1 MSPIGLESRWLSV
14 AGRTAHTGCTSLAP
28 GRQRVCNTLALCCPH
43 SALGCDSSSI
53 FLPRF
58 LLQNPDSLC
67 SWLGLDARSLRWK
80 IESFPPAFSNLSSR
94 LLIPGDRAQ
103 TLGSCVCL
111 RFPPSTLYRQ
121 SPPPTQPPQHQ
132 SPPAQAFRTSCQGEA
147 QLTLSATPG

>member
-58 LLQNPDSLC
+58 LLRNPDSLC
-67 SWLGLDARSLRWK
+67 LWPGLDARSLSWK

-132 SPPAQAFRTSCQGEA
+132 SPPSQAFRTSCQREA
-147 QLTLSATPG
+147 QLTLSATPR